1 MYENS
6 GSHFFR
12 TTSAI
17 KSGPDA
23 FDKPMFVMT
32 FLTMEAKKI
41 LCSFRLVLEGK
52 TGKKIPESSRLEFLE
67 KFSVNNFAL
76 SDAKGNTS
84 GPLNREGIADLPWLR
99 TLLAIGQESQEPSF
113 WEVMDS
119 FILLEYASSA
129 ASKALLQQSL
139 ALTWYLHWGIY
150 TLVPT

>member
-12 TTSAI
+12 TTSGI

-23 FDKPMFVMT
+23 FDQPRFALT
-32 FLTMEAKKI
+32 FLPMEAKKI
-41 LCSFRLVLEGK
+41 LCSFRLVLDGK

-67 KFSVNNFAL
+67 RFSVNNFAS

-99 TLLAIGQESQEPSF
+99 TLLATGQESQELSF

-139 ALTWYLHWGIY
+139 ALT
-150 TLVPT
+150 